1 MLQKTWVKIFIW
13 FMAIFFFFLA
23 SGVVISVLRPGP
35 SENEAMSF
43 MMGMMSAMD
52 SSMMGVAM
60 NIEHDNALQAV
71 IALSASIALPVMVLS
86 VAAGIGIRLWQRRD
100 RNV

>member
-1 MLQKTWVKIFIW
+1 MLQKTWVKLFIW

-23 SGVVISVLRPGP
+23 AGVVISALKPGP
-35 SENEAMSF
+35 SENEAMNF

-60 NIEHDNALQAV
+60 NIENDNALQAV
-71 IALSASIALPVMVLS
+71 IALSTSIALPIMLVS
-86 VAAGIGIRLWQRRD
+86 IVAGVGIRLWQRRD